1 MSRAGSRRL
10 QALGIVVGIAGSA
23 ALISFV
29 ATLVRLPILLAA
41 VFRFSDAPEL
51 SYISQG
57 LATGHGPQLLPTQ
70 TSIGVIWFDELLQW
84 LPFRAGVEYW
94 TGPVLTVAM
103 GLLLVRTAHL
113 VLGRQ
118 GTLLTSVMLLVLP
131 TVVLWP
137 LLFPDN
143 HITTYA
149 AAVLLGWHLVL
160 DLRHRHSVWRSAIV
174 GVVVGISV
182 VTDPQL
188 LAFGLV
194 PYIATVAVLRRRV
207 VAPQARSFLVTLSG
221 ALVAIGLTFVV
232 MNAQGIRT
240 VVILNSSGGLS
251 GVVRGIGLAV
261 QTLVWTIGG
270 GWYGDPLSVVAVVLC
285 IATALSLAALVV
297 VGVRQRSA
305 PEPRSM
311 PLDTTLAGFGLFW
324 GMNFAFL
331 VGAFVFLGF
340 VGGGAPMQGHYL
352 VGCYFAAA
360 ALIPMIAVR
369 YGSKPLTRWR
379 SRAGAAALG
388 AVGVF
393 SLFALNNAV
402 STATFDASQFY
413 DRLQVPAASDPL
425 PVLLEHGLN
434 SWVRGILGVIR
445 PRLAIQWCVVGMAG
459 GRWRGVRWWVREP
472 VPLCLCPERRVHT
485 NRRAHLRDHAL
496 DGGKLRAFLAIRG
509 DLRATGGRVQARA
522 VHHLRVRI
530 RRCLAAVEGRELV
543 VLRGVT

>member
-1 MSRAGSRRL
+1 M
-10 QALGIVVGIAGSA
+10 
-23 ALISFV
+23 
-29 ATLVRLPILLAA
+29 
-41 VFRFSDAPEL
+41 
-51 SYISQG
+51 
-57 LATGHGPQLLPTQ
+57 
-70 TSIGVIWFDELLQW
+70 
-84 LPFRAGVEYW
+84 
-94 TGPVLTVAM
+94 
-103 GLLLVRTAHL
+103 
-113 VLGRQ
+113 
-118 GTLLTSVMLLVLP
+118 
-131 TVVLWP
+131 
-137 LLFPDN
+137 
-143 HITTYA
+143 
-149 AAVLLGWHLVL
+149 
-160 DLRHRHSVWRSAIV
+160 
-174 GVVVGISV
+174 
-182 VTDPQL
+182 
-188 LAFGLV
+188 
-194 PYIATVAVLRRRV
+194 
-207 VAPQARSFLVTLSG
+207 
-221 ALVAIGLTFVV
+221 AIGLTFVV

-425 PVLLEHGLN
+425 PVLLEHGLTHGYAGYWESYDLDWRSN
-434 SWVRGILGVIR
+434 GVLSVW
-445 PRLAIQWCVVGMAG
+445 PVVGGAACAG
-459 GRWRGVRWWVREP
+459 GSGS
-472 VPLCLCPERRVHT
+472 LCPY
-485 NRRAHLRDHAL
+485 
-496 DGGKLRAFLAIRG
+496 AFAPKGEYTPTVGRTFVITPWMGENCGRSLPSEAIFGPPAVVYKRG
-509 DLRATGGRVQARA
+509 PYTISVYGYDVASRLSKDAS
-522 VHHLRVRI
+522 LL
-530 RRCLAAVEGRELV
+530 C
-543 VLRGVT
+543 